1 MRTALDPSFAA
12 ALSAGVLVPAFFAKL
27 TFASGTYYAWS
38 GYGNIV
44 WNGQTFLGVGQL
56 AEVGKVKESDDVRAE
71 GMTLKLSGIDAALLG
86 DCLNDIVALAPAT
99 VWIGLF
105 NQTTGSL
112 IGTPATL
119 FDGVVDVPTISPG
132 TDEISI
138 TLNLE
143 NRMILLQRAS
153 ARRYTTADQHIS
165 YPDDTSMG
173 WVESL
178 NDQALIWGT

>member
-1 MRTALDPSFAA
+1 MRTLDPSFAPG
-12 ALSAGVLVPAFFAKL
+12 LSAGVIVPAFFASL

-38 GYGNIV
+38 GYGPYT

-56 AEVGKVKESDDVRAE
+56 AEVGKVKEGTDVRAE

-99 VWIGLF
+99 VWLGLF
-105 NQTTGSL
+105 NNSTGQL
-112 IGTPATL
+112 LGTPATL
-119 FDGVVDVPTISPG
+119 FDGLVDVPTVTPG
-132 TDEISI
+132 TSDISI
-138 TLNLE
+138 SLALE
-143 NRMILLQRAS
+143 NRMVLLQRAS
-153 ARRYTTADQHIS
+153 CRRYTTADQHMA
-165 YPDDTSMG
+165 YPDDTAFG